1 MNLNLLKLGQPK
13 HALHKAGSRISRSQI
28 TKTLLCLSALLI
40 APTTLAADS
49 LQVSIMTSVSEN
61 LPQVTERI
69 VRTLSKT
76 DIDININFLPNKRS
90 LTLLKKGKIALDFFR
105 TPSVMS
111 PDHDLIKLQPP
122 IQSLKFKMITSI
134 KTPEYCMVSES
145 DYSNM
150 SVAGILGVRLHPVH
164 FYPKF
169 KSQTTVGDV
178 LATSR
183 FVALQR
189 ADVSF
194 IPSEALASVSKEI
207 MADLIVCDNHFKTFD
222 FHAYLHKDFF
232 WAKEKL
238 EEALYAEFGR

>member
-1 MNLNLLKLGQPK
+1 
-13 HALHKAGSRISRSQI
+13 
-28 TKTLLCLSALLI
+28 
-40 APTTLAADS
+40 
-49 LQVSIMTSVSEN
+49 
-61 LPQVTERI
+61 
-69 VRTLSKT
+69 
-76 DIDININFLPNKRS
+76 
-90 LTLLKKGKIALDFFR
+90 
-105 TPSVMS
+105 MS

-134 KTPEYCMVSES
+134 KTPEYCLVSES

-150 SVAGILGVRLHPVH
+150 SVAGVLGVRLHPVH

-207 MADLIVCDNHFKTFD
+207 MDDLIVCDNHFKTFD

-238 EEALYAEFGR
+238 EEALFAEFSR